1 MKEENKSIASAA
13 EKSRFRFN
21 RKLTTVLICLLISI
35 IFWLLI
41 ALSRDYPARVSFP
54 IVYTNLPGSKI
65 IVNDLPDT
73 LALQIKAKGFRILT
87 FQFSSKRKPI
97 QIDVAS
103 RLMSGRA
110 LEGEVLV
117 LPTRA
122 FAADFSRQFGPD
134 ISITG
139 YQPDSIVFYFNDM
152 VRTRLP
158 VNLNLNISF
167 EKQYDFA
174 GDIRIVPDS
183 VDVSGPPLV
192 LKRIKKIET
201 EPVRLSGVRTNI
213 LTDVKLKPVN
223 LLTYSEEKVSLNIQV
238 EKFTEGIINAR
249 IQAINVPAGY
259 SLKTFPD
266 RAGVRYLVALSQY
279 KDVEEH
285 MFEVSVDAGTIAESN
300 PAKLPVSVVRYPEFV
315 RSVKLEPEKVDY
327 ILRRK

>member
-1 MKEENKSIASAA
+1 
-13 EKSRFRFN
+13 
-21 RKLTTVLICLLISI
+21 
-35 IFWLLI
+35 
-41 ALSRDYPARVSFP
+41 
-54 IVYTNLPGSKI
+54 
-65 IVNDLPDT
+65 VNDLPDT
-73 LALQIKAKGFRILT
+73 LALQIKASGFRILA
-87 FQFSSKRKPI
+87 FNFSGKRKPV

-103 RLMSGRA
+103 RLMSGRP

-122 FAADFSRQFGPD
+122 FATDFSRQFGPD
-134 ISITG
+134 LSIAG
-139 YQPDSIVFYFNDM
+139 FQPDSIVFYFNNL
-152 VRTRLP
+152 VTVRLP

-174 GDIRIVPDS
+174 GDVKLIPDS

-192 LKRIKKIET
+192 LKRIKKIES
-201 EPVRLSGVRTNI
+201 EPVRLNGIRSNV

-238 EKFTEGIINAR
+238 EKYTEGIINAR

-279 KDVEEH
+279 KNVEEH
-285 MFEVSVDAGTIAESN
+285 MFEVNVDAGIIAESN